1 MNKEIDF
8 ETYLIISHGKFEIFL
23 LDIKNHKDIYQ
34 EEFKFRDVSEKLD
47 FNLLNDFLENN
58 IFKIE
63 KLAGN
68 FVNNINIVI
77 ENESILTSNIGIKKK
92 NYTGEITD
100 IILES
105 MLTDVKDLFKENYN
119 QYKLIHMIM
128 DKYIIDGV
136 SYSSLQ
142 DQISNDEICL
152 EIKLISIQNLIIFE
166 IENILKKYQIQVNNF
181 LDKGYVFTSK
191 YIRNSLIKN
200 HLNISRLVEEVSSHK
215 GTLLE
220 WGQSQ
225 KKEVVFKILSS
236 FGKDHEK
243 TYEVLVEIEG
253 KKHGVA
259 LGTSIKRAEESAAK
273 QTLKELIRS

>member
-8 ETYLIISHGKFEIFL
+8 ETYLIISYGKFEIFL
-23 LDIKNHKDIYQ
+23 LDIKNYKNIYQ
-34 EEFKFRDVSEKLD
+34 EEFKFRDDSEKLD
-47 FNLLNDFLENN
+47 FNLLNEFLENN

-77 ENESILTSNIGIKKK
+77 ENKSILTSNISIKKK
-92 NYTGEITD
+92 NYTGEITSV
-100 IILES
+100 ILES

-119 QYKLIHMIM
+119 QYKLIHMII

-152 EIKLISIQNLIIFE
+152 EIKLISIPNLLILE

-181 LDKGYVFTSK
+181 LDKGYVKDFFLDKQLDISQMAHKLKNGMNKKEVQITSK
-191 YIRNSLIKN
+191 Y
-200 HLNISRLVEEVSSHK
+200 
-215 GTLLE
+215 T
-220 WGQSQ
+220 
-225 KKEVVFKILSS
+225 KKIGF
-236 FGKDHEK
+236 FEK
-243 TYEVLVEIEG
+243 FFQLF
-253 KKHGVA
+253 
-259 LGTSIKRAEESAAK
+259 S
-273 QTLKELIRS
+273 

>member
-8 ETYLIISHGKFEIFL
+8 ETYLIISYGKFEIFL

-77 ENESILTSNIGIKKK
+77 ENKSILTSNIGIKKK
-92 NYTGEITD
+92 NYTEKITD

-119 QYKLIHMIM
+119 QHKLLHMII

-142 DQISNDEICL
+142 DQISNNEICL
-152 EIKLISIQNLIIFE
+152 EIKLISIPNLLILE

-181 LDKGYVFTSK
+181 LDKRYVKDFFLDKQLDISQMAHK
-191 YIRNSLIKN
+191 LKN
-200 HLNISRLVEEVSSHK
+200 GMN
-215 GTLLE
+215 
-220 WGQSQ
+220 
-225 KKEVVFKILSS
+225 KKEVQITTKYTKKIG
-236 FGKDHEK
+236 FFEK
-243 TYEVLVEIEG
+243 FFQLF
-253 KKHGVA
+253 
-259 LGTSIKRAEESAAK
+259 S
-273 QTLKELIRS
+273 

>member
-8 ETYLIISHGKFEIFL
+8 ETYLIISYGKFEIFL
-23 LDIKNHKDIYQ
+23 LDIKNHKNIYQ
-34 EEFKFRDVSEKLD
+34 EEFKFKDVSEKLD
-47 FNLLNDFLENN
+47 FNLLDEFLENN

-77 ENESILTSNIGIKKK
+77 ENKSILTSSISIKKK
-92 NYTGEITD
+92 NYSGEITSL
-100 IILES
+100 ILES

-119 QYKLIHMIM
+119 QYKLIHMII

-152 EIKLISIQNLIIFE
+152 EIKLISISNLIILE

-181 LDKGYVFTSK
+181 LYKGYVKDFFLDKQLDISQMTHKLKNGMNKNEIQITSK
-191 YIRNSLIKN
+191 
-200 HLNISRLVEEVSSHK
+200 SS
-215 GTLLE
+215 
-220 WGQSQ
+220 
-225 KKEVVFKILSS
+225 KKLGF
-236 FGKDHEK
+236 FEK
-243 TYEVLVEIEG
+243 FFQLF
-253 KKHGVA
+253 
-259 LGTSIKRAEESAAK
+259 S
-273 QTLKELIRS
+273 

>member
-8 ETYLIISHGKFEIFL
+8 EIYLIISYGNFEIFL
-23 LDIKNHKDIYQ
+23 FDIKNHKNIYQ

-77 ENESILTSNIGIKKK
+77 ENKSILTSNISIKKK

-119 QYKLIHMIM
+119 QYKLIHMVI

-152 EIKLISIQNLIIFE
+152 EIKLILILNSITLE
-166 IENILKKYQIQVNNF
+166 IENILKKYQIQINNM
-181 LDKGYVFTSK
+181 LDKGYVEDFFLDKQLEISQMAHNLKNGMNKNEIQITSK
-191 YIRNSLIKN
+191 
-200 HLNISRLVEEVSSHK
+200 SS
-215 GTLLE
+215 
-220 WGQSQ
+220 
-225 KKEVVFKILSS
+225 KKLGF
-236 FGKDHEK
+236 FEK
-243 TYEVLVEIEG
+243 FFQLF
-253 KKHGVA
+253 
-259 LGTSIKRAEESAAK
+259 S
-273 QTLKELIRS
+273 

>member
-8 ETYLIISHGKFEIFL
+8 ETYLVISYGKFEIFL
-23 LDIKNHKDIYQ
+23 LDIKNHKDIYH

-47 FNLLNDFLENN
+47 LNFLNDFLENN

-77 ENESILTSNIGIKKK
+77 ENKSILTSNIGIKKK

-119 QYKLIHMIM
+119 QYKLIHMII

-152 EIKLISIQNLIIFE
+152 EIKLISIPNLLILE

-181 LDKGYVFTSK
+181 LDKGYVKDFFLDKQLDISQMAHKLKNGMNNNEIQITSK
-191 YIRNSLIKN
+191 
-200 HLNISRLVEEVSSHK
+200 SS
-215 GTLLE
+215 
-220 WGQSQ
+220 
-225 KKEVVFKILSS
+225 KKLGF
-236 FGKDHEK
+236 FEK
-243 TYEVLVEIEG
+243 FFQLF
-253 KKHGVA
+253 
-259 LGTSIKRAEESAAK
+259 S
-273 QTLKELIRS
+273 

>member
-8 ETYLIISHGKFEIFL
+8 ETNLIISYGKFEIFL
-23 LDIKNHKDIYQ
+23 LDIKNYKNIYH
-34 EEFKFRDVSEKLD
+34 EEFKFREDTENLN
-47 FNLLNDFLENN
+47 FNLLSEFLENN

-68 FVNNINIVI
+68 FVNKINVVI
-77 ENESILTSNIGIKKK
+77 ENKSILTSNIGIKKK
-92 NYTGEITD
+92 NYNGEIND

-119 QYKLIHMIM
+119 QYKVIHMII

-152 EIKLISIQNLIIFE
+152 EIKLISIPNLFILE

-181 LDKGYVFTSK
+181 LDKGYVNDFFLDKQLDISQMAHKLKNGMNKKEVQITSK
-191 YIRNSLIKN
+191 Y
-200 HLNISRLVEEVSSHK
+200 
-215 GTLLE
+215 T
-220 WGQSQ
+220 
-225 KKEVVFKILSS
+225 KKIGF
-236 FGKDHEK
+236 FEK
-243 TYEVLVEIEG
+243 FFQLF
-253 KKHGVA
+253 
-259 LGTSIKRAEESAAK
+259 S
-273 QTLKELIRS
+273 

>member
-8 ETYLIISHGKFEIFL
+8 ETYLIISYGKFEIFL

-34 EEFKFRDVSEKLD
+34 EEFKFRDFSEKLD

-77 ENESILTSNIGIKKK
+77 ENKSILTSNISIKKK
-92 NYTGEITD
+92 NYTGEITSV
-100 IILES
+100 ILES

-119 QYKLIHMIM
+119 QYKLIHMII

-152 EIKLISIQNLIIFE
+152 EIKLISIPNLLILE
-166 IENILKKYQIQVNNF
+166 IENILKKYQIQVNNYLNKGYVKDFF
-181 LDKGYVFTSK
+181 LDKQLDISQMAHKLKNGMNKKEVQITSK
-191 YIRNSLIKN
+191 Y
-200 HLNISRLVEEVSSHK
+200 
-215 GTLLE
+215 T
-220 WGQSQ
+220 
-225 KKEVVFKILSS
+225 KKIGF
-236 FGKDHEK
+236 FEK
-243 TYEVLVEIEG
+243 FFQLF
-253 KKHGVA
+253 
-259 LGTSIKRAEESAAK
+259 S
-273 QTLKELIRS
+273 

>member
-8 ETYLIISHGKFEIFL
+8 ETYLIISYGNFEISL
-23 LDIKNHKDIYQ
+23 LDIKNHKNIYQ

-47 FNLLNDFLENN
+47 FNLLNEFLENN

-77 ENESILTSNIGIKKK
+77 ENKSILTSNMSIKKK

-100 IILES
+100 ILLES
-105 MLTDVKDLFKENYN
+105 MLTDVKNLFKENYN
-119 QYKLIHMIM
+119 QYKLMHMII

-152 EIKLISIQNLIIFE
+152 EIKLISIPNLLILE

-181 LDKGYVFTSK
+181 LDKGYVKDFFLDKQLDISQMAHKLKNGMNKKEVQITSK
-191 YIRNSLIKN
+191 Y
-200 HLNISRLVEEVSSHK
+200 
-215 GTLLE
+215 T
-220 WGQSQ
+220 
-225 KKEVVFKILSS
+225 KKIGF
-236 FGKDHEK
+236 FEK
-243 TYEVLVEIEG
+243 FFQLF
-253 KKHGVA
+253 
-259 LGTSIKRAEESAAK
+259 S
-273 QTLKELIRS
+273 

>member
-8 ETYLIISHGKFEIFL
+8 ETYLIISYGKFEIFL

-77 ENESILTSNIGIKKK
+77 ENKSILTSNIGIKKK
-92 NYTGEITD
+92 NYTGEITN

-105 MLTDVKDLFKENYN
+105 MLTDVKDLYKENYN
-119 QYKLIHMIM
+119 QYKLIHMII
-128 DKYIIDGV
+128 DKYIIDGI

-152 EIKLISIQNLIIFE
+152 EIKLISIPNLLILE
-166 IENILKKYQIQVNNF
+166 IENILKKYQIQVDNF
-181 LDKGYVFTSK
+181 LDKGYIKDFFLYKQLDSSLMAHKLKNGMNKKEVQITSK
-191 YIRNSLIKN
+191 Y
-200 HLNISRLVEEVSSHK
+200 
-215 GTLLE
+215 T
-220 WGQSQ
+220 
-225 KKEVVFKILSS
+225 KKIGF
-236 FGKDHEK
+236 FEK
-243 TYEVLVEIEG
+243 FFQLF
-253 KKHGVA
+253 
-259 LGTSIKRAEESAAK
+259 S
-273 QTLKELIRS
+273 

>member
-8 ETYLIISHGKFEIFL
+8 ETYLIISYGKFEIFL

-77 ENESILTSNIGIKKK
+77 ENKSILTSNIGIKKK
-92 NYTGEITD
+92 NYTGEIND

-105 MLTDVKDLFKENYN
+105 MLTDAKDLFKENYN
-119 QYKLIHMIM
+119 QYKLIHMII

-152 EIKLISIQNLIIFE
+152 EIKLISIPNLLILE

-181 LDKGYVFTSK
+181 LDKGYVKDFFLDKQLDISQMAHKLKNGMNKKEVQITSK
-191 YIRNSLIKN
+191 Y
-200 HLNISRLVEEVSSHK
+200 
-215 GTLLE
+215 T
-220 WGQSQ
+220 
-225 KKEVVFKILSS
+225 KKTGF
-236 FGKDHEK
+236 FEK
-243 TYEVLVEIEG
+243 FFQLF
-253 KKHGVA
+253 
-259 LGTSIKRAEESAAK
+259 S
-273 QTLKELIRS
+273 

>member
-1 MNKEIDF
+1 MNKEIDS
-8 ETYLIISHGKFEIFL
+8 ETYLIISYEKFEIFL
-23 LDIKNHKDIYQ
+23 LDNKNYKNIYQ
-34 EEFKFRDVSEKLD
+34 EEFKFRDVSEILD

-77 ENESILTSNIGIKKK
+77 ENKSILTSNIGIKKK

-119 QYKLIHMIM
+119 QYKLIHMII

-142 DQISNDEICL
+142 DKISNDEICL
-152 EIKLISIQNLIIFE
+152 EIKLISIPNLLILE
-166 IENILKKYQIQVNNF
+166 IENILKKYQIQVNNY
-181 LDKGYVFTSK
+181 LDKGYVKDFIFDKQLDISQMAHNLKVGMNKNEIQITSK
-191 YIRNSLIKN
+191 
-200 HLNISRLVEEVSSHK
+200 SS
-215 GTLLE
+215 
-220 WGQSQ
+220 
-225 KKEVVFKILSS
+225 KKLGF
-236 FGKDHEK
+236 FEK
-243 TYEVLVEIEG
+243 FFQLF
-253 KKHGVA
+253 
-259 LGTSIKRAEESAAK
+259 S
-273 QTLKELIRS
+273 

>member
-8 ETYLIISHGKFEIFL
+8 ETYLIISYGKFEIFL
-23 LDIKNHKDIYQ
+23 LDIKNYKNIYQ
-34 EEFKFRDVSEKLD
+34 EEFRFRDDSEKPD
-47 FNLLNDFLENN
+47 FNLLNEFLENN

-77 ENESILTSNIGIKKK
+77 ENKSILTSNIGIKKK
-92 NYTGEITD
+92 NYNGEIND

-119 QYKLIHMIM
+119 QYKVIHMII

-152 EIKLISIQNLIIFE
+152 EIKLISIPNLLILE

-181 LDKGYVFTSK
+181 LDKGYVKDFFIDKQLDISLMAHKLKNGENDKEVRITSK
-191 YIRNSLIKN
+191 F
-200 HLNISRLVEEVSSHK
+200 
-215 GTLLE
+215 T
-220 WGQSQ
+220 
-225 KKEVVFKILSS
+225 KKLGF
-236 FGKDHEK
+236 FEK
-243 TYEVLVEIEG
+243 FFQLF
-253 KKHGVA
+253 
-259 LGTSIKRAEESAAK
+259 S
-273 QTLKELIRS
+273 